1 MNKKTIDDIDP
12 RGKRVF
18 VRVDFNVPLEGGRIT
33 DDTRIRAALPTLKN
47 LLDRGAALIVASHLG
62 RPKGKPDPA
71 LSLAPVAVRLS
82 ELLGR
87 PAKMLCDCVGPEVET
102 AVKAMKLGGENLS
115 SSPIAGPVP
124 VPPYRNTYPGDVVML
139 ENLRFHPE
147 EEKGDEGFAKQLA
160 GLADIYVNDAF
171 GAAHRAH
178 ASTSVMAKFL
188 PAVAGLL
195 MGKEVEMLTKV
206 LDSPERPFVSILGGV
221 KAKIAVIENLMKKVD
236 TLIIGGGMAY
246 TFLKAQG
253 KEIGKSVLDEE
264 NFETAKRILQE
275 AAGGKPKLMLPVDVV
290 VTTPSGVEFKPSI
303 KFVEGSPV
311 EVVPT
316 SAIPAD
322 RMGVD
327 IGPETRK
334 LYADEIER
342 AKRIVWNGPMG
353 IFEIP
358 AFAEGTRAIAQAVAD
373 SDSMSVVG
381 GGDSAA
387 AIEQMG
393 FADRV
398 THVCTGGGASLEFLE
413 GKELPGI
420 AALNDK

>member
-33 DDTRIRAALPTLKN
+33 DDTRIRAALPTLKS

-62 RPKGKPDPA
+62 RPKGRPDPA
-71 LSLAPVAVRLS
+71 LSLAPVAKRLS
-82 ELLGR
+82 ELLGT
-87 PAKMLCDCVGPEVET
+87 PVKMLSDCVGPEVDA
-102 AVKAMKLGGENLS
+102 AVKAMK
-115 SSPIAGPVP
+115 
-124 VPPYRNTYPGDVVML
+124 PGDVVML

-147 EEKGDEGFAKQLA
+147 EEKGDEAFAKQLA

-275 AAGGKPKLMLPVDVV
+275 TAGGRPKLMLPVDVV

-334 LYADEIER
+334 LYADEIKR